1 MNLKIKLS
9 IVLISIFSLQV
20 ISQNNFNTSM
30 SSELHEKYWFYRERL
45 KYFIIPGEGPGK
57 SVVFGSR
64 NHWEGH
70 EITIADQ
77 TIKLGWYISVL
88 ATEYKQ
94 LGSQSLETDQ
104 TLTELY
110 YAIKAFERLDLCEA
124 NDPWFKDESKK
135 DGFFMRSD
143 VQLMNGE
150 VEIDFDEFNFG
161 MTEEDDW
168 SSRPPGLP
176 GYIDKIWYTMTDTI
190 TVQDKKDDAMS
201 QDQVSH
207 MLFGLAMV
215 VKCFPNETIT
225 FTNTVTGEEN
235 FGYNFMINAADNAA
249 NIGDY
254 IGNVNLENGPLSFS
268 LFEMADS
275 EREFWED
282 LWSLLSSHPLP
293 VADVS
298 SHWTIFDPNE
308 DLVPR
313 GPWAYIYRWGFS
325 EAVKKISGH
334 EVPTTFTGDI
344 TIGDGS
350 QLWWAYSNFA
360 PTGNHYNRVYASIL
374 ATIGNSWEFPLTHTD
389 GRIYDLLRYEGNQYL
404 YLLAYILFHGPN
416 AEANTPYINDGT
428 GQFKGMENS
437 ELYIHQ
443 KLLSAP
449 WCGPYHHWVAGE
461 GDSLHFDFCDCDLPR
476 IAGDG
481 WGASNRFTHT
491 LSEQY
496 GIDPMPVSRG
506 NYTGLDYMLFY
517 NLFHYYL
524 NWWYGWDYGYI
535 PYRNMINSVS
545 EQDYPYAENGSN
557 NGTTANPANLRA
569 FNSFQYNGTISEE
582 NGNSGALNLI
592 AGESIKLTPGFR
604 VISGGCFS
612 AKIEE
617 FDCWDKAQNSKS
629 TQFADNNYIQYE
641 WEDLPDNSR
650 YISSNEEAIN
660 IDKSKIIEGK
670 DVFVVIPNPAKNQ
683 LQFNFYNRSGLS
695 YQVIIRDAY
704 GKTARIEPNYLS
716 GTTLDISTLSNGFYI
731 AEVVIDS
738 QVYQEKFVVL

>member
-1 MNLKIKLS
+1 MNLKTKLS
-9 IVLISIFSLQV
+9 ILLISIFSLQA
-20 ISQNNFNTSM
+20 ISQNNFNVSM
-30 SSELHEKYWFYRERL
+30 ASELHEKYWFYRERL

-64 NHWEGH
+64 NHWEGL
-70 EITIADQ
+70 EITLADQ

-124 NDPWFKDESKK
+124 YDPWFKDESKK

-150 VEIDFDEFNFG
+150 VENDFDEFNFG

-168 SSRPPGLP
+168 RSRPSGLP
-176 GYIDKIWYTMTDTI
+176 GYIDNIWYTMNGDI

-235 FGYNFMINAADNAA
+235 FGYNFMINAAGNAA

-282 LWSLLSSHPLP
+282 LWGLLSTHPLP

-325 EAVKKISGH
+325 EAIRKISGH
-334 EVPTTFTGDI
+334 QVPTSFIGDI

-350 QLWWAYSNFA
+350 QMWWAYSSFA
-360 PTGNHYNRVYASIL
+360 PTSNHYNRVYASIL
-374 ATIGNSWEFPLTHTD
+374 ASIGNSWDEDENGNVFLENGYLGIGTTNPSAPLDLNFGSQTVGLIFTGADYGNSTTYPKYNIETNYNGRPELIFKTENQNARYIWACGGVDKMTLDMVYYGDPSATRLTLDGTIITKRLKIESANDVSGYILQADAEGNAEWVEQQWKKTGSTLSYQHKVGIGVENTGIHALAVNGSINAKEIFVTETVPGSDYVFEEDYTLMPLT
-389 GRIYDLLRYEGNQYL
+389 
-404 YLLAYILFHGPN
+404 
-416 AEANTPYINDGT
+416 
-428 GQFKGMENS
+428 
-437 ELYIHQ
+437 ELEKFVNEQ
-443 KLLSAP
+443 KHLPEVMSAK
-449 WCGPYHHWVAGE
+449 E
-461 GDSLHFDFCDCDLPR
+461 F
-476 IAGDG
+476 
-481 WGASNRFTHT
+481 
-491 LSEQY
+491 
-496 GIDPMPVSRG
+496 
-506 NYTGLDYMLFY
+506 
-517 NLFHYYL
+517 
-524 NWWYGWDYGYI
+524 
-535 PYRNMINSVS
+535 
-545 EQDYPYAENGSN
+545 AENGY
-557 NGTTANPANLRA
+557 NLGEMDDILLRKV
-569 FNSFQYNGTISEE
+569 EE
-582 NGNSGALNLI
+582 LTLYIIQQQKDIAQQQREMDNLK
-592 AGESIKLTPGFR
+592 EKL
-604 VISGGCFS
+604 
-612 AKIEE
+612 E
-617 FDCWDKAQNSKS
+617 
-629 TQFADNNYIQYE
+629 
-641 WEDLPDNSR
+641 
-650 YISSNEEAIN
+650 
-660 IDKSKIIEGK
+660 
-670 DVFVVIPNPAKNQ
+670 NQ
-683 LQFNFYNRSGLS
+683 
-695 YQVIIRDAY
+695 
-704 GKTARIEPNYLS
+704 
-716 GTTLDISTLSNGFYI
+716 
-731 AEVVIDS
+731 
-738 QVYQEKFVVL
+738 